1 MTKPVNK
8 TKAKKTTAKS
18 ETKSGASK
26 AKKADSA
33 QEAKQSLIAQND
45 KITIK
50 IPWSELKSPYDKTL
64 TELAKKMKIEGFRQG
79 KVPLK
84 IAEQQISL
92 EKVAESMLRDILPK
106 KYIEAL
112 KEAKKQPITAPEYH
126 LISIKKGEDW
136 ILEAHFAEAPQI
148 DLKNYEKYIKAGK
161 NAAEEFIKKHN
172 QQAKQKDPKKA
183 TKANKSDGDKD
194 QKQKKANELSPDQEK
209 EIYYQ
214 HILRELVVN
223 IRPSIAELLLRRE
236 TQAEFEKFKEQLASY
251 KISVE
256 KYLEQRQI
264 NLEQLGNEMAG
275 TVLNR
280 LQIDFILA
288 AIAKERQLK
297 VDDKTLE
304 KALAEIKDDKL
315 REQIAN
321 HEQYLASFKAQLL
334 RRQTIENLIKN

>member
-1 MTKPVNK
+1 MAKTTSK
-8 TKAKKTTAKS
+8 TKTKKTAVKS
-18 ETKSGASK
+18 ETKSGT
-26 AKKADSA
+26 KKTKKSSST
-33 QEAKQSLIAQND
+33 QEKKQSLISKND

-50 IPWSELKSPYDKTL
+50 IPWSQLKAPYEKTL
-64 TELAKKMKIEGFRQG
+64 TDLAKKMKIEGFRQG

-84 IAEQQISL
+84 IAEKQISL

-126 LISIKKGEDW
+126 LISIKKGEEW
-136 ILEAHFAEAPQI
+136 VLEAHFAEAPQI
-148 DLKNYEKYIKAGK
+148 DLKNYEKYIKSGK
-161 NAAEEFIKKHN
+161 KAAEEFIKKHN
-172 QQAKQKDPKKA
+172 QQAEQKGSKKP
-183 TKANKSDGDKD
+183 TKTNKSSQAKNS
-194 QKQKKANELSPDQEK
+194 KQEKTAKLSPDQEQ

-214 HILRELVVN
+214 HILRDLVVN

-297 VDDKTLE
+297 VDDKALE
-304 KALAEIKDDKL
+304 KALAEIKDEKL

-321 HEQYLASFKAQLL
+321 NEQYLASFKAQLL
-334 RRQTIENLIKN
+334 RRQTIENLIKK

>member
-1 MTKPVNK
+1 MTKAVNK
-8 TKAKKTTAKS
+8 TKTKKTAAKS
-18 ETKSGASK
+18 ETKSDASK
-26 AKKADSA
+26 AKKTNST
-33 QEAKQSLIAQND
+33 QETKQSLIAQND
-45 KITIK
+45 KLTIK
-50 IPWSELKSPYDKTL
+50 IPWSELKGPYEKTL
-64 TELAKKMKIEGFRQG
+64 SDLAKKMKIKGFRQG

-84 IAEQQISL
+84 IAEKQISL
-92 EKVAESMLRDILPK
+92 EKVAESILRDILPK

-112 KEAKKQPITAPEYH
+112 KEAKKEPITAPEYH

-136 ILEAHFAEAPQI
+136 VLEALFAEAPRI
-148 DLKNYEKYIKAGK
+148 DLKNYEKYIIAGK
-161 NAAEEFIKKHN
+161 KAADQFIKNHN
-172 QQAKQKDPKKA
+172 QQADQAKKEKTA
-183 TKANKSDGDKD
+183 KKSEAKKEKD
-194 QKQKKANELSPDQEK
+194 QKNKVEKLSPDQEQ
-209 EIYYQ
+209 EVYYQ

-321 HEQYLASFKAQLL
+321 NEQYLASFKAQLL

>member
-1 MTKPVNK
+1 MTKAVNK
-8 TKAKKTTAKS
+8 TKTKKTAAKS
-18 ETKSGASK
+18 ETKSDASK
-26 AKKADSA
+26 AKKTNST
-33 QEAKQSLIAQND
+33 QETKQSLIAQND
-45 KITIK
+45 KLTIK
-50 IPWSELKSPYDKTL
+50 IPWTELKGPYEKTL
-64 TELAKKMKIEGFRQG
+64 SDLAKKMKIEGFRQG

-84 IAEQQISL
+84 IAEKQISL
-92 EKVAESMLRDILPK
+92 EKVAESILRDILPK

-136 ILEAHFAEAPQI
+136 VLEALFAEAPRI

-161 NAAEEFIKKHN
+161 KAAEEFIKKHN
-172 QQAKQKDPKKA
+172 QQAEQVKKEKTA
-183 TKANKSDGDKD
+183 KKSEAKKEKD
-194 QKQKKANELSPDQEK
+194 QKSKVEKLSPDQEQ
-209 EIYYQ
+209 EVYYQ

-297 VDDKTLE
+297 VDDKTLK
-304 KALAEIKDDKL
+304 KALVEIKDDKL

-321 HEQYLASFKAQLL
+321 NEQYLASFKAQLL
-334 RRQTIENLIKN
+334 RRQTIESLIKN